1 MEQEVTTEVVSNEE
15 EGRKAKRRKNGGDF
29 KCDQCAKTF
38 GYRGN
43 LSAHKRRAHGSIK
56 VEMEE
61 YDETAGSS
69 VAETSM
75 DTTASEDEANFE
87 GDMTIEENVT
97 GETPMEGPMEN
108 HVEEYETEAKPS
120 YSCEQCPEKT
130 WQTKQGVNY
139 HKKNFHSGEEK
150 PVKVKAEPALTDAEN
165 NFLCQKCPELKWH
178 SKTGLRYHEKTKHEG
193 IPAVRAVKSVEKSS
207 EAKDFPCDLC
217 EKSFSLRQTLL
228 RHQRQNHTDFKH
240 DESPLNEV
248 IDSESNGDPKP
259 AKELKEDSKPAKEFV
274 CAYNCGKSYSLKT
287 TLSTHEIKVHNRA
300 LKKNFKNKKPQEQPS
315 GSVFGFSSQEEESA
329 EEEAAEASEEK
340 MPEEDFGEEDEEAV
354 PEVIAEEGNVED
366 MPDDVTE
373 DVDAQISDDAKV
385 EAAEDNLAQLE
396 EESEGRFA
404 ELEAIEANLKAISA
418 ANEPAKEDRMDGLEA
433 LKAKYLS
440 GEEEASEEGG
450 EEEAEAPYHP
460 PPADLGGSFLEDR
473 PFTAEEE
480 ATYSANLLHTQEHG
494 VEEELPVLP
503 IVEEEDNKM
512 EEAAANVEEEEVV
525 KVDLTMSDYFTRH
538 PKAIANAPAKAL
550 ALFSEPM
557 AGLPEGWK
565 VRSLPDPRD
574 AARVVRHFLS
584 PDSRVL
590 KTPQAVLEYL
600 RLGGLAGPEVAAI
613 GAQVLGLSE
622 KKIRALLDK

>member
-1 MEQEVTTEVVSNEE
+1 MEQVMEQEVTTEVVSNEE

-75 DTTASEDEANFE
+75 DTTASEDETNFE

-108 HVEEYETEAKPS
+108 PVEDYETEAKPS

-207 EAKDFPCDLC
+207 DVKDFPCDLC

-259 AKELKEDSKPAKEFV
+259 AKELKEFV
-274 CAYNCGKSYSLKT
+274 CAYDCGKSYSLKT

-329 EEEAAEASEEK
+329 EEEVAEGSEEK
-340 MPEEDFGEEDEEAV
+340 MPEEDFGEDNEETV
-354 PEVIAEEGNVED
+354 PEVIAEEGNVEEI
-366 MPDDVTE
+366 P
-373 DVDAQISDDAKV
+373 DDAKV

-440 GEEEASEEGG
+440 GAEEASEEGCEDEAVEEGG

-460 PPADLGGSFLEDR
+460 PPADLEGSFLEDR

-503 IVEEEDNKM
+503 IVEEE
-512 EEAAANVEEEEVV
+512 AVNVEEVV

-538 PKAIANAPAKAL
+538 PKAIANAPA
-550 ALFSEPM
+550 P
-557 AGLPEGWK
+557 
-565 VRSLPDPRD
+565 
-574 AARVVRHFLS
+574 
-584 PDSRVL
+584 
-590 KTPQAVLEYL
+590 
-600 RLGGLAGPEVAAI
+600 
-613 GAQVLGLSE
+613 
-622 KKIRALLDK
+622 